1 MFVVDT
7 KLADHISDNPK
18 LINKC
23 NLDELKGT
31 TLGVDL
37 KYLIESISLNILD
50 KKELGINF
58 LNEGSTF
65 DKVSELVMKFIKDL
79 SSKHNIKVY
88 VVLSGLRNFSQWE
101 RIKNMDKMHGDNKI
115 DGSFIDELN
124 TSRWTNFF
132 IENQFYNYIVAPYS
146 SLTQLVYMY
155 STSIINAIYG
165 PTELF
170 MFNRVNRIVVGLTLS
185 SKPTFEFV
193 DKFELFENLG
203 IKHQLEFTE
212 INLITKNAFQPV
224 QFNITNI
231 NNEKFKNIV
240 EINKKTPIRL
250 SFMNEKQQDL
260 LDKAIMT
267 LFASPILSTNGQV
280 SAYNLLELAAENDS
294 EEKNSAVID
303 DEEDELDDD
312 EKFKY
317 LTIHSKASLKVID
330 PPADSFEFLGKKLPN
345 EIYFYQ
351 SLGFVDHLKSV
362 LESIC
367 YGSLLDS
374 SDYTSQGSDMLN
386 LVKDIKLKELK
397 LIVNCM
403 PKYFHKQTIKYQNIN
418 NPDGSVFHLEG
429 LSASNLKSYK
439 RLSILLD
446 NNKNLT
452 DFIKQNDFKDSSFKK
467 LSFHATIKDSESLV
481 MTVFWRVLINI
492 FGFGKDIETNDTEST
507 ISFKNSK
514 VVELF
519 EIIKNN
525 DALFA
530 NDKDV
535 ILFILLNL
543 TKEKLSS
550 KDDISY
556 ETINKFMNIFKEAY
570 ETVLVWSLLT
580 GDFDRIAFETTEEWK
595 KSLIKLLPL
604 NDVLVVDEKCFNLK
618 TYIDLL

>member
-37 KYLIESISLNILD
+37 KYLIENISLNIVD

-146 SLTQLVYMY
+146 SLTQLVYM
-155 STSIINAIYG
+155 
-165 PTELF
+165 
-170 MFNRVNRIVVGLTLS
+170 IVVGLTLS

-212 INLITKNAFQPV
+212 INLITKNALQPV

-240 EINKKTPIRL
+240 DINKKTPIRL

-280 SAYNLLELAAENDS
+280 SAYNLLELSAENDS

-330 PPADSFEFLGKKLPN
+330 PPADSFEFLGKK
-345 EIYFYQ
+345 I
-351 SLGFVDHLKSV
+351 
-362 LESIC
+362 
-367 YGSLLDS
+367 
-374 SDYTSQGSDMLN
+374 T
-386 LVKDIKLKELK
+386 
-397 LIVNCM
+397 
-403 PKYFHKQTIKYQNIN
+403 
-418 NPDGSVFHLEG
+418 
-429 LSASNLKSYK
+429 
-439 RLSILLD
+439 
-446 NNKNLT
+446 
-452 DFIKQNDFKDSSFKK
+452 
-467 LSFHATIKDSESLV
+467 
-481 MTVFWRVLINI
+481 
-492 FGFGKDIETNDTEST
+492 
-507 ISFKNSK
+507 
-514 VVELF
+514 
-519 EIIKNN
+519 
-525 DALFA
+525 
-530 NDKDV
+530 
-535 ILFILLNL
+535 
-543 TKEKLSS
+543 
-550 KDDISY
+550 
-556 ETINKFMNIFKEAY
+556 
-570 ETVLVWSLLT
+570 
-580 GDFDRIAFETTEEWK
+580 
-595 KSLIKLLPL
+595 
-604 NDVLVVDEKCFNLK
+604 
-618 TYIDLL
+618 

>member
-212 INLITKNAFQPV
+212 ISLITKNALQPV
-224 QFNITNI
+224 H
-231 NNEKFKNIV
+231 
-240 EINKKTPIRL
+240 
-250 SFMNEKQQDL
+250 FMNEKQQDL

-317 LTIHSKASLKVID
+317 LTIYSKASLKVID

-351 SLGFVDHLKSV
+351 SLGFVDHLKSI

-367 YGSLLDS
+367 YGSLIDG

-429 LSASNLKSYK
+429 LSASDLKSYK

-467 LSFHATIKDSESLV
+467 LSFHATINDSESLV

-525 DALFA
+525 NALFT

-543 TKEKLSS
+543 IKPKLSS

>member
-37 KYLIESISLNILD
+37 KYLIENISLNILD

-58 LNEGSTF
+58 LNECSTF

-212 INLITKNAFQPV
+212 ISLITKNALQPV

-240 EINKKTPIRL
+240 DINKKTTIRL

-280 SAYNLLELAAENDS
+280 SAYNLLELSAENDS

-317 LTIHSKASLKVID
+317 LTIYSKASLKVID
-330 PPADSFEFLGKKLPN
+330 PPADSFEFWVRNYLMK
-345 EIYFYQ
+345 FT
-351 SLGFVDHLKSV
+351 
-362 LESIC
+362 SINHW
-367 YGSLLDS
+367 D
-374 SDYTSQGSDMLN
+374 
-386 LVKDIKLKELK
+386 
-397 LIVNCM
+397 
-403 PKYFHKQTIKYQNIN
+403 
-418 NPDGSVFHLEG
+418 
-429 LSASNLKSYK
+429 
-439 RLSILLD
+439 
-446 NNKNLT
+446 
-452 DFIKQNDFKDSSFKK
+452 
-467 LSFHATIKDSESLV
+467 
-481 MTVFWRVLINI
+481 
-492 FGFGKDIETNDTEST
+492 
-507 ISFKNSK
+507 
-514 VVELF
+514 
-519 EIIKNN
+519 
-525 DALFA
+525 
-530 NDKDV
+530 
-535 ILFILLNL
+535 
-543 TKEKLSS
+543 
-550 KDDISY
+550 
-556 ETINKFMNIFKEAY
+556 
-570 ETVLVWSLLT
+570 LLT
-580 GDFDRIAFETTEEWK
+580 I
-595 KSLIKLLPL
+595 
-604 NDVLVVDEKCFNLK
+604 
-618 TYIDLL
+618 